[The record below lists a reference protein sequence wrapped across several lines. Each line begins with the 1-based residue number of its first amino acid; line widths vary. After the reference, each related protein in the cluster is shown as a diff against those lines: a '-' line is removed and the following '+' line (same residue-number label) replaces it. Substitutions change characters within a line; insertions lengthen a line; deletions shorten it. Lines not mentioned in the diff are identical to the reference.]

1 MGIKSFILKQTLKA
15 KLKGVPKEQQEIIL
29 SAVEK
34 NPDFFQMISKEVK
47 RKKKTGM
54 SEEAATM
61 QVMREHQGEF
71 QKIMR

>member
-1 MGIKSFILKQTLKA
+1 MGIKSFILKQPLKD
-15 KLKGVPKEQQEIIL
+15 KLKGVHKEQQEIIL

-47 RKKKTGM
+47 RKKKTGI